1 MSLGPRV
8 VFMRFLDDESPK
20 LKPWIAHTA
29 SVLSAAANVIA
40 APSPTAASDGDG
52 SAVWHLVSA
61 NNRELARGVGIHPTF
76 VLARKHAERVVAL
89 GDRIVVEPVSEP
101 ARGVY
106 GWYASIDGEPVMTCA
121 RWYVT
126 DRDRRHS
133 GELAARSIAAAVLLA
148 GSRLTDPTLMGGRR
162 GATD

>member
-8 VFMRFLDDESPK
+8 VFVRFLDDESPK
-20 LKPWIAHTA
+20 LKPWTTHAS
-29 SVLSAAANVIA
+29 SVLGADSRVVPAMSSAAPQSV
-40 APSPTAASDGDG
+40 G

-61 NNRELARGVGIHPTF
+61 NNRELARGVGVHSTF
-76 VLARKHAERVVAL
+76 ELARKHAERVVEL
-89 GDRIVVEPVSEP
+89 GAQIVIEPVSEP

-126 DRDRRHS
+126 DRDRRQS
-133 GELAARSIAAAVLLA
+133 GELASRSIVAAVLLA

-162 GATD
+162 GAAD